1 MLNQKLQVLVIRFT
15 FTAKT
20 GVFIFFLD
28 ICSTKK
34 TAFNRACETAFSQLA
49 LVLLP
54 QGKLAAVLVLT
65 S

>member
-1 MLNQKLQVLVIRFT
+1 MLNQKLQVLVIRFA
-15 FTAKT
+15 FTAET
-20 GVFIFFLD
+20 GVLFFYID

-34 TAFNRACETAFSQLA
+34 TAFNRACEKAFSQLA